1 MNITF
6 YSFNKKPN
14 STATPSGVA
23 LTNSIQLECKLLD
36 NTSVMNPTLLL
47 ESNDSTGVEFTPY
60 NYNYAYISTFGRY
73 YFIDRVDTEINL
85 WIFYLS
91 VDALASYRT
100 TIRNSIQYVVRSS
113 SVSDDNIVDT
123 MYITKPMDLQ
133 TRNAVS
139 EYDTGYVVRTN
150 GIHSTQPVTGEV
162 FYFNYENRLPQNG
175 VCFGIIGGNGV
186 GANYYVCTEDNFI
199 NFITQVFAFIPSDM
213 GSFSDGLKKT
223 LLDLEQYI
231 VSVVRL
237 PVMPDSTNL
246 GVSQTSVRLG
256 SHDIPCTCYSI
267 IPGYHY
273 EEYSLV
279 NGITLPTH
287 PNIQTH
293 AYYGLP
299 PFTKYTLD
307 FLPIGSIPIDN
318 AKMYGYNKLQIKWRV
333 DFISGLAWFQVGYE
347 PYYGSFITLYND
359 IAQVGIPIPL
369 SQLKVDN
376 QTGFGLA
383 LANYA
388 SDALKNFGVGGMPG
402 FLGSGAIHEAV
413 SNSGRNFGQSVKDLW
428 NAAQRVFSGDTRKMV
443 PASETQGAGKIG
455 NFLDLNTNVLDQII
469 NYAGE
474 LFGDVVTK
482 GSTGTYL
489 NIVAGVPV
497 VRAFFMDQAE
507 NDNARFGSPLY
518 QKKRLSTLT
527 GFCVCKN
534 ATMDFASTDH
544 PYPEE
549 VRGIINMLNTGIY
562 LE

>member
-1 MNITF
+1 MNVLL
-6 YSFNKKPN
+6 YPFNKKPN
-14 STATPSGVA
+14 STALPDSYAV
-23 LTNSIQLECKLLD
+23 LNSRQLSCRLLD
-36 NTSVMNPTLLL
+36 NTSVMNPVIIIEAT
-47 ESNDSTGVEFTPY
+47 DGIRDIVPY
-60 NYNYAYISTFGRY
+60 NYTYARIADFGRY
-73 YFIDRVDTEINL
+73 YFIDRVETENNL
-85 WIFYLS
+85 WIIYMS
-91 VDALASYRT
+91 VDVLASYKSAIT
-100 TIRNSIQYVVRSS
+100 SSSQYVVRSS
-113 SVSDDNIVDT
+113 SASDDDIVDT
-123 MYITKPMDLQ
+123 MYITKPMALSDR
-133 TRNAVS
+133 TAIS
-139 EYDTGYVVRTN
+139 EYNTGNVVRRLA
-150 GIHSTQPVTGEV
+150 IHGAEPATGQIW
-162 FYFNYENRLPQNG
+162 YFNYGNQIPING
-175 VCFGIIGGNGV
+175 VCFGIIGSNGV
-186 GANYYVCTEDNFI
+186 GANYYVCTEDAFI
-199 NFITQVFAFIPSDM
+199 DFITEVFAFIPTDM
-213 GSFSDGLKKT
+213 GSFADGLKKT

-237 PVMPDSTNL
+237 PVMPHSSNL
-246 GVSQTSVRLG
+246 GTAKTSVRLG
-256 SHDIPCTCYSI
+256 SHDIPCVCYSI
-267 IPGYHY
+267 VPGYHY

-279 NGITLPTH
+279 NELTLPQH
-287 PNIQTH
+287 PNISTH

-307 FLPIGSIPIDN
+307 FLPIGSMPLDT
-318 AKMYGYNKLQIKWRV
+318 AKMYGYDKIQIKWRI
-333 DFISGLAWFQVGYE
+333 DFVSGLAWFQVGYE
-347 PYYGSFITLYND
+347 PYYGQFITLYND

-376 QTGFGLA
+376 LTGFGLA

-388 SDALKNFGVGGMPG
+388 SDAMKNFGVGGASG

-428 NAAQRVFSGDTRKMV
+428 NATQRFFSGDTRKLI
-443 PASETQGAGKIG
+443 PASEKQGAGKIG
-455 NFLDLNTNVLDQII
+455 NFLDLNTNVLDQVI

-497 VRAFFMDQAE
+497 VRAFFTDQAE

-518 QKKRLSTLT
+518 QIKTLSTLS

-534 ATMDFASTDH
+534 ATITFTNTQH

-549 VRGIINMLNTGIY
+549 TRGIINMLNTGIY